1 MKLFP
6 LICST
11 AIALIATLGMSSTAP
26 AITRRH
32 DVRDIYYQRLGRAYP
47 SVGVMSAPG
56 DPYFCSGT
64 LIAPRWVLSAAHCI
78 PYLTRFGTFNIG
90 GMRYQIARSR
100 TYQHPRWLKTRR
112 NVVLGGDIALL
123 RLNRR
128 VRNVRPAR
136 LLGAKFRVIKRL
148 GTYVGFGYT
157 GTGRTGDIYYRN
169 RRKRAAFNAIDAYGS
184 YYSGWSPNILLS
196 DFDDPGRLSNVRI
209 NPLGSSI
216 PFRLEGSIAPGDSG
230 GGLFIGGR
238 LAGVISF
245 RSHFDGTYNSDYG
258 DLMGATRVSPFI
270 PWISNTIARANLK
283 ATSSLSLTTD
293 STLDVRNTNPTTE
306 ATSSAT
312 RLPKGQRQSRMGKA
326 HATRSQTIPE
336 PSTVAGML
344 AIAGLFGLLRHE
356 RSQSV

>member
-1 MKLFP
+1 MKISQS
-6 LICST
+6 ICST
-11 AIALIATLGMSSTAP
+11 AIALIAILGMSSAAP

-32 DVRDIYYQRLGRAYP
+32 DVRDIYYRRLGRAYP
-47 SVGVMSAPG
+47 SVGVMSASG

-64 LIAPRWVLSAAHCI
+64 LIAPRWVLTAAHCFN
-78 PYLTRFGTFNIG
+78 YSARFNSIFDIG
-90 GMRYQIARSR
+90 GSTYSIARSR

-128 VRNVRPAR
+128 VSNVRPAR

-157 GTGRTGDIYYRN
+157 GTGRTGDIYNRN
-169 RRKRAAFNAIDAYGS
+169 RRKRGAFNAIDAFGS
-184 YYSGWSPNILLS
+184 YYSGWSPNLLLS
-196 DFDDPGRLSNVRI
+196 DFDDPGRLSNSRI

-238 LAGVISF
+238 LAGVVSF

-258 DLMGATRVSPFI
+258 DLMGVTRVSPFI
-270 PWISNTIARANLK
+270 PWINKTIRRTNLK

-293 STLDVRNTNPTTE
+293 TLDVRNTNPTTE

-312 RLPKGQRQSRMGKA
+312 R
-326 HATRSQTIPE
+326 SQTVPE

-344 AIAGLFGLLRHE
+344 AIAGLFGLVNRD
-356 RSQSV
+356 RSKSVRSESLHLSQQSAPR